1 MNAFPSEL
9 IYQSRTAH
17 NQELLGAAGR
27 EQRARAV
34 PQWIGVLRL
43 AGWMHSLA
51 RGGSPR
57 PTPVGAN
64 TATSHGRRLPARRV

>member
-9 IYQSRTAH
+9 IYQSQMAH
-17 NQELLGAAGR
+17 NQELLEAAGC

-43 AGWMHSLA
+43 AGWVYSRA

-57 PTPVGAN
+57 PTPVGSN
-64 TATSHGRRLPARRV
+64 TATSPGRLPARRV